1 MWKET
6 HWKDGPDSLTDM
18 SPERNITRSIWKMF
32 LTVESVKYKLNQIPL
47 HTYNGQNPGW
57 QQQMLVR
64 MWTRKDTTTH
74 SPLLLGTQN
83 SKLLRKS
90 LAVSYPT
97 KHTFINKSNN
107 WLLESPQR
115 SRKLA
120 PTKQCNRSDQQ
131 QTRTLVTTCNHLLD
145 FWNHSPGRV
154 YQVFSKINIGDV
166 YSIFLFNEF
175 LVFIISSFSLKTID
189 AFLRMVFKSWIFAL
203 SHF

>member
-32 LTVESVKYKLNQIPL
+32 LTVESGKYKLNQTPL

-64 MWTRKDTTTH
+64 MWTRKDTPTH

-83 SKLLRKS
+83 SKLLLKS

-115 SRKLA
+115 SRKLT
-120 PTKQCNRSDQQ
+120 PTKQCNRSFRSATNSD
-131 QTRTLVTTCNHLLD
+131 TSNHMQPPSWLLKS
-145 FWNHSPGRV
+145 FPRACLSGLFKNQHWRC
-154 YQVFSKINIGDV
+154 VF
-166 YSIFLFNEF
+166 YFL
-175 LVFIISSFSLKTID
+175 I
-189 AFLRMVFKSWIFAL
+189 
-203 SHF
+203 